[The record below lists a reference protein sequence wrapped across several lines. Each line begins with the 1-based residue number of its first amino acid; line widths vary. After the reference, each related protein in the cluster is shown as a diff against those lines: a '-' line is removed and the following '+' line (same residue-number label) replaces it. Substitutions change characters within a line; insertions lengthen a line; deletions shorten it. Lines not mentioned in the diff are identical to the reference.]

1 MLSSPRNCCVAPFAI
16 GSVTDRA
23 YFIVRTAATAG
34 RREVDDFVDWLI
46 VEGAAV
52 AAREPVVPGAKRRQ
66 RASRKK

>member
-1 MLSSPRNCCVAPFAI
+1 VLSSPRNCCVAPFAI

-23 YFIVRTAATAG
+23 YFIVRPAATAG

>member
-1 MLSSPRNCCVAPFAI
+1 
-16 GSVTDRA
+16 VTDRA

-46 VEGAAV
+46 VER

-66 RASRKK
+66 RASRKR